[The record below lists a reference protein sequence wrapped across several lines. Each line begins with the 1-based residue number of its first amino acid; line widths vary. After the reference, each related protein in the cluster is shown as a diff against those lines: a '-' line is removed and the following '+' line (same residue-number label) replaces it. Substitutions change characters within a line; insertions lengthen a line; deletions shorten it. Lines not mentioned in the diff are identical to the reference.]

1 MIQFRTNTL
10 VMLLILASFQVVA
23 DDRLYIFRKTGALN
37 SFPLTSIDSI
47 GFDSLKTQLRI
58 FKSDATVTSI
68 LINTIDS
75 LTLAEL
81 PVTSYSAPTYA
92 DDYSGISSYTQ
103 RHLWHMANVHDP
115 TVVKHDDYFYMS
127 QTDASY
133 GNVLN
138 GRGHYPMRRSKD
150 LVKWEFMGFAMPQ
163 TPPAWIK
170 DSLNSMRARMGL
182 SAISN
187 PVFGYWAPV
196 MRQVGSKYRLYYS
209 VIVDNYIKTGA
220 VNTSAN
226 FDNSWTERAF
236 IGMMETSTP
245 QYVTSWV
252 DKGYVIHSST
262 DRGSNY
268 SRASLNDW
276 SAYFKWNAID
286 PTYQITAEGDH
297 YLIYGSWHSGIVS
310 VPVDPES
317 GKLKKQALVLADF
330 GTRVARRQN
339 NDNNRW
345 QAQEGP
351 EMIYNPKTGYYY
363 LFLAYDELSVAYNT
377 RVCRSK
383 NINGPYY
390 GYNGANIT
398 TGADCWPIITHPYKF
413 NNHSGWVGFSHCAVF
428 QDPADEQWYYVS
440 QARLPANTNGN
451 AYSNAIMMG
460 HVRKIVWTDDGWPV
474 VLPQRYAA
482 VPQTIIT
489 DDDLVGNWEHIQ
501 LQYSYQNQMTS
512 VSLTLSPNYIV
523 TGAYTGFWSYNA
535 YSKTITIRTT
545 GGLQLKLKVERE
557 LDWEAN
563 PRKPTIVYSGL
574 NTLGHSLW
582 GKKLQ

>member
-1 MIQFRTNTL
+1 MFRLITISILLTL
-10 VMLLILASFQVVA
+10 LTSTLYA
-23 DDRLYIFRKTGALN
+23 DERLYIYKSTGSLN
-37 SFPLTSIDSI
+37 AIPTSMIDSV
-47 GFDSLKTQLRI
+47 GFDTQLTRLRI
-58 FKSDATVTSI
+58 YKDDATVAGV
-68 LINTIDS
+68 LLNTIDS
-75 LTLAEL
+75 LTVSTL
-81 PVTSYSAPTYA
+81 PVTTYIAPTYA
-92 DDYSGISSYTQ
+92 DDYSGISSYLQ

-115 TVVKHDDYFYMS
+115 TVVKHDDYYYMS

-150 LVKWEFMGFAMPQ
+150 LVKWEFTGFAMPQ
-163 TPPAWIK
+163 TPPGWIK
-170 DSLNSMRARMGL
+170 DSLNAMRARMSL
-182 SAISN
+182 SPISN
-187 PVFGYWAPV
+187 PLYGFWAPV
-196 MRQVGSKYRLYYS
+196 MCKVGAKYRLYYS
-209 VIVDNYIKTGA
+209 VIVDNYIKSGLP
-220 VNTSAN
+220 NTSAN

-236 IGMMETSTP
+236 IGMMETETP
-245 QYVTSWV
+245 QYITSWV

-262 DRGSNY
+262 DRGNNY
-268 SRASLNDW
+268 YRSGTNDW

-286 PTYQITAEGDH
+286 PTYQITPEGNH

-310 VPVDPES
+310 VAINPET
-317 GKLKKQALVLADF
+317 GKLQKKPLVLADF
-330 GTRVARRQN
+330 GTRIARRQN

-351 EMIYNPKTGYYY
+351 EIIYNPKTGYYY

-377 RVCRSK
+377 RVCRSR
-383 NINGPYY
+383 NINGPYL

-398 TGADCWPIITHPYKF
+398 NGADCWPIITHPYKF

-428 QDPADEQWYYVS
+428 QDPDSEQWYYVS

-489 DDDLVGNWEHIQ
+489 DEDLVGSWEHIRIS
-501 LQYSYQNQMTS
+501 YSYQNQMTS
-512 VSLTLSPNYIV
+512 VPLTLSANYV
-523 TGAYTGFWSYNA
+523 ATGAMTGFWSFNA
-535 YSKTITIRTT
+535 HTKTLTIRQGST
-545 GGLQLKLKVERE
+545 LFKLKVERE

-563 PRKPTIVYSGL
+563 PRSPTLVYTGL
-574 NTLGHSLW
+574 NSSGHSLW
-582 GKKLQ
+582 GKKVQ